1 MFYEKTNSAVPNKG
15 LSVLGELDALFNL
28 RFAIIQEFAIAN
40 EMVCTAAAGPEQ
52 GEKT

>member
-28 RFAIIQEFAIAN
+28 RFAIIQEAN